1 MTERGGRVA
10 AKNGLGLSGQ
20 EAKDFQDYASDYAA
34 LFRVQ
39 KDPVTHVTHT
49 IESHTPSLSPFR
61 QVNLD
66 PYGQPTS
73 LIIHPAASLAATI
86 REGLGVE
93 IQFAW
98 IAVRPFSL
106 LSSLSYEPAPPTSL
120 AWKCSKA
127 DTRRREFDMAITT
140 CTRNNHVYGVNTLI
154 TPSTE

>member
-1 MTERGGRVA
+1 MA